1 MGRLGKIR
9 TCNLQPNWLLL
20 YHTGATKRL
29 HFYFAYFDALTNRSE
44 VCFSK
49 VSLSPSTGLEP
60 WTSALQVRR
69 SEPTELQGQTNSLS
83 SDSVVTVSFFVFTLL
98 TCR

>member
-29 HFYFAYFDALTNRSE
+29 HFYFAYFDALTNRLE

-49 VSLSPSTGLEP
+49 VSLSPSTGFEP

-69 SEPTELQGQTNSLS
+69 SSQLS
-83 SDSVVTVSFFVFTLL
+83 YKGKQIRFQVIVS
-98 TCR
+98 